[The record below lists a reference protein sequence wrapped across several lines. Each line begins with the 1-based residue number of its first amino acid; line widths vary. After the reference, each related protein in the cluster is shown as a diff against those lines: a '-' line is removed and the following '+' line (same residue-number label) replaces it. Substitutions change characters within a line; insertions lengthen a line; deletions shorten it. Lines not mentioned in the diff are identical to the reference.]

1 VHNARVRAVEQS
13 EKKKIPCIR
22 SDRRRKKKSEIWPQ
36 KNGAHNGT
44 RTHMGMIK
52 RLDLIN
58 KEQEGT
64 SHQAALVV
72 GGIHIINTRT

>member
-1 VHNARVRAVEQS
+1 
-13 EKKKIPCIR
+13 
-22 SDRRRKKKSEIWPQ
+22 
-36 KNGAHNGT
+36 
-44 RTHMGMIK
+44 MIK